1 VTPPPDNLAFHA
13 QHPSGGEGYV
23 VLLFRPTAGRVGY
36 REWSSTAYLEPG
48 RDCSAPVDEVV
59 ERVRAWARDG
69 WKLTE
74 SPERISAWLR
84 AG

>member
-1 VTPPPDNLAFHA
+1 MTPPDNLAFHA
-13 QHPSGGEGYV
+13 QHPSGAEGYV
-23 VLLFRPTAGRVGY
+23 VLLFRPTAGRVGF
-36 REWSSTAYLEPG
+36 REWSSAEYARPG
-48 RDCSAPVDEVV
+48 REGSAAVEELL
-59 ERVRAWARDG
+59 ERVRGWAREG

>member
-1 VTPPPDNLAFHA
+1 VTAPDNFAFHA

-23 VLLFRPTAGRVGY
+23 ILLFRPTAGRVGY
-36 REWSSTAYLEPG
+36 REWSSTAYTEPG
-48 RDCSAPVDEVV
+48 REGSASVDELMD
-59 ERVRAWARDG
+59 RVRGWAREG